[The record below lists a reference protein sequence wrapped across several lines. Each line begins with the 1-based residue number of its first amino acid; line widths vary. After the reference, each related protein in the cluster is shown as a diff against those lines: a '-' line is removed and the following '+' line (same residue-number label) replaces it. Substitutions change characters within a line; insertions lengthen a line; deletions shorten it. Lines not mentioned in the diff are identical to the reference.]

1 MGMKTH
7 ARRSKLEKYVKIL
20 KVLGQYGSLKLT
32 HIMYK
37 VNINCRV
44 LKEYLTFLINEGMVE
59 ERSIDV
65 NSLVY
70 SITQRGITAL
80 KCVRELNQMLP
91 ISQEVDTNMPYLF

>member
-1 MGMKTH
+1 MEMKTH
-7 ARRSKLEKYVKIL
+7 ARRSKLEKCVKIL

-37 VNINCRV
+37 LNMNCRM
-44 LKEYLTFLINEGMVE
+44 LKEYLTFLIHEGMVE

-80 KCVRELNQMLP
+80 KCVRESNQMLP
-91 ISQEVDTNMPYLF
+91 ISQEADTNMPHLF